1 MTHRSLDLAQAH
13 VHATLPTC
21 RYIQKHP
28 LPHAPHHLRSRI
40 TKLPSSPVPADP
52 KIPHVPPSGPLQ
64 PAHRHLSSALLP
76 TTTLISSYTLLCL
89 HSQYL
94 EVLLKINLPLQ
105 NQLRHPNHQHSPNNN
120 QTKTRHGTHP
130 QILCRHRPAPLH
142 DALRHVARR
151 HFAPAAAHRPQ
162 RHHRRRRA
170 ALRAPL
176 PPVPAGKARR
186 LLHDQTAHRLH
197 TEPQILSQ
205 KTRRVLCP

>member
-1 MTHRSLDLAQAH
+1 MTHRSLDLAQTH

-89 HSQYL
+89 VRSLFPREPHFPMLVFPPKHHHSIL
-94 EVLLKINLPLQ
+94 AMPDLPPAPFLTTNTNTTALFLALFPPHTTTTPAYPPSTLVQ
-105 NQLRHPNHQHSPNNN
+105 PHP
-120 QTKTRHGTHP
+120 THP
-130 QILCRHRPAPLH
+130 
-142 DALRHVARR
+142 
-151 HFAPAAAHRPQ
+151 
-162 RHHRRRRA
+162 
-170 ALRAPL
+170 
-176 PPVPAGKARR
+176 
-186 LLHDQTAHRLH
+186 
-197 TEPQILSQ
+197 S
-205 KTRRVLCP
+205 

>member
-28 LPHAPHHLRSRI
+28 LPHAPHHRSRI

-89 HSQYL
+89 YL

-142 DALRHVARR
+142 DALRAITAGVV
-151 HFAPAAAHRPQ
+151 
-162 RHHRRRRA
+162 
-170 ALRAPL
+170 L
-176 PPVPAGKARR
+176 PFVHPYLQSRQAKRDGSYMTKPRIAFTPSPKF
-186 LLHDQTAHRLH
+186 
-197 TEPQILSQ
+197 
-205 KTRRVLCP
+205 